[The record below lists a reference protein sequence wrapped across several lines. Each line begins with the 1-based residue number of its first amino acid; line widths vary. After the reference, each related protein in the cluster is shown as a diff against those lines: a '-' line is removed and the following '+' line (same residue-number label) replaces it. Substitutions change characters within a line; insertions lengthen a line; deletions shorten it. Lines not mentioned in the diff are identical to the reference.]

1 VQELYDGTNHDM
13 LPTMRYIKNKA
24 RAYKAKSSGDP
35 QTMADL
41 VLALKPKMMPDTK
54 EGMKALDRLD
64 TRVLGLHFDGEYGVC
79 ITSTCVAM
87 LELAHAD
94 LHSWDVP
101 VDDPVFAWS
110 GDALFGLE
118 KDGYVSDHLFNFSD
132 AFSLFIVHCSLFIVS
147 THIVGIVTDF
157 GVDACVAVY
166 AQAWHTMVKLQGRG
180 NVGDAVRPSSPHH
193 DILALGLGLR
203 QIGEPILVLQG
214 A

>member
-1 VQELYDGTNHDM
+1 
-13 LPTMRYIKNKA
+13 MRYIKNKA

-118 KDGYVSDHLFNFSD
+118 KDGYVSDL
-132 AFSLFIVHCSLFIVS
+132 
-147 THIVGIVTDF
+147 TDF

-203 QIGEPILVLQG
+203 AYI